1 MSITR
6 SARRRLA
13 QYGKPALALRQLR
26 PACMLALLLVFSGCA
41 GIQSPP
47 GEETY
52 LDDETITSRVQQALA
67 ESLGAQISSIK
78 VQTFKGVVLL
88 SGEVASENLRKRA
101 VAITGDVE
109 GVEFVKDKLELT
121 EPGR

>member
-1 MSITR
+1 
-6 SARRRLA
+6 
-13 QYGKPALALRQLR
+13 
-26 PACMLALLLVFSGCA
+26 MLALLLVFSGCA

-121 EPGR
+121 GPGR